1 MIKILFLFLLP
12 LTLFGSKILSYN
24 IYERTDRADVMIT
37 FDTPYTGTIKQS
49 KGKSKTI
56 LKLEDASIESSKI
69 KKVNSKYLKSL
80 TITPLLDYTQIVA
93 ITPSYV
99 KLIASKT
106 SDGYGLRL
114 RFTEEAAIKSSTATA
129 ATQTASPNLSALPT
143 KKSDDLSTSYYIV
156 IAILII
162 GILILFYLKNK
173 IQAKQQPKAKQAPS
187 SWLFKQDEQQQQPQ
201 QTPSVS
207 SSFQNEISIRF
218 QKSLDQNNSVVM
230 LDFLNQSYLVLIGNG
245 NILLDKF
252 IDNQP
257 STQEEFE
264 TILRN
269 RHAELE
275 EFLANPMQPQHTH
288 SPLDGPLQSYKER
301 AASLAYGE

>member
-1 MIKILFLFLLP
+1 MIKYFLLLLLP

-37 FDTPYTGTIKQS
+37 FDTPYSGTIKQS
-49 KGKSKTI
+49 KGDSKTI
-56 LKLEDASIESSKI
+56 LKLEDTSIESSKI

-80 TITPLLDYTQIVA
+80 TITPHLDYTQIIAV
-93 ITPSYV
+93 TPNTI

-114 RFTEEAAIKSSTATA
+114 RFTKPVTANTSIQNNTVATSSSTNT
-129 ATQTASPNLSALPT
+129 LPT
-143 KKSDDLSTSYYIV
+143 KQGNDLSTSYYIV

-162 GILILFYLKNK
+162 GIIILFYLKNK
-173 IQAKQQPKAKQAPS
+173 IQAKQPKMKKQPT
-187 SWLFKQDEQQQQPQ
+187 SWLFNQESIQQQMN
-201 QTPSVS
+201 TNS
-207 SSFQNEISIRF
+207 SEAQSKNEISIRF

-230 LDFLNQSYLVLIGNG
+230 LDFLHQSYLVLIGNG

-252 IDNQP
+252 IDNKP
-257 STQEEFE
+257 STQQEFE
-264 TILRN
+264 AILQERN
-269 RHAELE
+269 EELE
-275 EFLANPMQPQHTH
+275 KFLEHPIQPYET
-288 SPLDGPLQSYKER
+288 SINEPLQSYKER

>member
-1 MIKILFLFLLP
+1 MSKFLLLFLLP

-114 RFTEEAAIKSSTATA
+114 RFTEEAAVKARAT
-129 ATQTASPNLSALPT
+129 TTSQTTASDLSTLPT
-143 KKSDDLSTSYYIV
+143 KKSDNLSTSYYIV

-173 IQAKQQPKAKQAPS
+173 IQTNQQSKVKQTHN
-187 SWLFKQDEQQQQPQ
+187 SWLFKQEEQPQ
-201 QTPSVS
+201 QTPSVEHHLK
-207 SSFQNEISIRF
+207 NEISIRF
-218 QKSLDQNNSVVM
+218 QKSLDQNNSVVL
-230 LDFLNQSYLVLIGNG
+230 LDFLNQSYLILIGNG

-264 TILRN
+264 TILQN

-275 EFLANPMQPQHTH
+275 EFLANPAPQHTH